1 MFSTRIY
8 SGFTRQPI
16 NASLQ
21 RERERMAVEGYVKCA
36 RLAVIGVG
44 GAGVRS
50 GVCGDCSPRLASVS
64 NLCCKTVLAVGQL
77 VKGYDCSSVR
87 CCCRY
92 YDIAVNVMK
101 TISGGC
107 SEAGTV
113 IEVTKTAAVHQ
124 RHLSVCG

>member
-1 MFSTRIY
+1 MCTPCRY
-8 SGFTRQPI
+8 R
-16 NASLQ
+16 
-21 RERERMAVEGYVKCA
+21 C
-36 RLAVIGVG
+36 G

-50 GVCGDCSPRLASVS
+50 VVCGDCNPRLASVS

-77 VKGYDCSSVR
+77 VKGCDFNSVR

-113 IEVTKTAAVHQ
+113 IEVTKTAAVDQ
-124 RHLSVCG
+124 RHFSVCG